1 MKVNGESIPAAEGL
15 TVSKLLEQLGYQVS
29 RIAVEVN
36 RDIVPKAQYDAYA
49 LHDDDVVEIVCFM
62 GGG

>member
-1 MKVNGESIPAAEGL
+1 MKVNGESIPASEGL
-15 TVSKLLEQLGYQVS
+15 TVSKLLEQKGYQVN

-36 RDIVPKAQYDAYA
+36 RDIVPKAQYDTYA
-49 LHDDDVVEIVCFM
+49 LHEDDVIEIVCFK

>member
-1 MKVNGESIPAAEGL
+1 MKVNGESIPATEDL
-15 TVSKLLEQLGYQVS
+15 TVSKLLEQLGYPVS

-36 RDIVPKAQYDAYA
+36 RDIVPKAQYDTHV
-49 LHDDDVVEIVCFM
+49 LHNDDVVEIVCFM

>member
-1 MKVNGESIPAAEGL
+1 MKVNGEFVPALEGL
-15 TVSKLLEQLGYQVS
+15 TVSKLLEQQGYQIN

-36 RDIVPKAQYDAYA
+36 HKIVPKGQYSTHM
-49 LHDDDVVEIVCFM
+49 LHDDDVIEIVCFM

>member
-1 MKVNGESIPAAEGL
+1 MKVNGKSISVSEGL
-15 TVSKLLEQLGYQVS
+15 TITKLLEEMDYPIS

-36 RDIVPKAQYDAYA
+36 RDIIPRAQYDTYV
-49 LHDDDVVEIVCFM
+49 LHEDDVIEIVCFM

>member
-1 MKVNGESIPAAEGL
+1 MKVNGESIPASEDL
-15 TVSKLLEQLGYQVS
+15 TVSKLLEQKGYQVN

-36 RDIVPKAQYDAYA
+36 RDIVPKAQYDTYA
-49 LHDDDVVEIVCFM
+49 LHEDDVIEIVCFM